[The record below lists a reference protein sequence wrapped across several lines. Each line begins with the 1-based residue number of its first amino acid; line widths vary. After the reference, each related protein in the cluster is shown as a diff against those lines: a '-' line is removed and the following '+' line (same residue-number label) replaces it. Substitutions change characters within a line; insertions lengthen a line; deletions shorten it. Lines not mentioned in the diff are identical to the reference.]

1 MKIVIAGG
9 SGFLGGALAAA
20 CAEDGHDVVVLTRAL
35 PAGAA
40 VHDAGTGMPGVT
52 RIGWTPDGRTGP
64 WATAIDGSGALV
76 NLAGAGIG
84 DRRWTPARKAL
95 LRDSRILATRGLVAA
110 LDAAAAPPPVFV
122 SASAVGYYGTSGDGI
137 KTEASPA
144 GGDFLAGLCEAW
156 EAEARLAE
164 RRSFRVALLRTGI
177 VLDRSGGALARML
190 TPFRFMAGGPMGSGR
205 QYMSWIHRLDWIEMV
220 RWVLGTPEAS
230 GAINLTAPTPATN
243 REFATALGRA
253 MGRPALVPAPAF
265 ALRLLLGEMADPLV
279 LRGQRAVP
287 ARAQA
292 LGYRFRYPE
301 LSQALTAIMSA

>member
-35 PAGAA
+35 QAGAA
-40 VHDAGTGMPGVT
+40 VHDAGTGMPGIT
-52 RIGWTPDGRTGP
+52 RVGWTPDGRTGH
-64 WATAIDGSGALV
+64 WATAIDGSGALI

-84 DRRWTPARKAL
+84 DRRWTPARKVL
-95 LRDSRILATRGLVAA
+95 LRDSRILATRSLVAA
-110 LDAAAAPPPVFV
+110 LDAAATPPPVFV
-122 SASAVGYYGTSGDGI
+122 SASAVGYYGTTGDEI
-137 KTEASPA
+137 RTEASPA

-156 EAEARLAE
+156 EAEARSAE
-164 RRSFRVALLRTGI
+164 RVSMRVALLRTGI
-177 VLDRSGGALARML
+177 VLEKSGGALARMA
-190 TPFRFMAGGPMGSGR
+190 TPFRLMAGGPMGSGR

-230 GAINLTAPTPATN
+230 GALNLTAPTPVTN
-243 REFATALGRA
+243 REFASALGRA

-265 ALRLLLGEMADPLV
+265 ALRALLGEMADPLV
-279 LRGQRAVP
+279 LRGQRVVP

-301 LSQALTAIMSA
+301 LSQALTAIMRA

>member
-40 VHDAGTGMPGVT
+40 VHDAGTGMPGIT
-52 RIGWTPDGRTGP
+52 RVGWTPDGRTGH
-64 WATAIDGSGALV
+64 WATAIDGSGALI

-84 DRRWTPARKAL
+84 DRRWTPARKVL
-95 LRDSRILATRGLVAA
+95 LRDSRILATRSLVAA
-110 LDAAAAPPPVFV
+110 LDAAATPPPVFV
-122 SASAVGYYGTSGDGI
+122 SASAVGYYGTTGDEI
-137 KTEASPA
+137 RTEASPA

-156 EAEARLAE
+156 EAEARSAE
-164 RRSFRVALLRTGI
+164 RVSMRVALLRTGI
-177 VLDRSGGALARML
+177 VLEKSGGALARMA
-190 TPFRFMAGGPMGSGR
+190 TPFRLMAGGPMGSGR

-230 GAINLTAPTPATN
+230 GALNLTAPTPVAN
-243 REFATALGRA
+243 REFASALGRA

-265 ALRLLLGEMADPLV
+265 ALRALLGEMADPLV
-279 LRGQRAVP
+279 LRGQRVVP

-301 LSQALTAIMSA
+301 LSQALTAIMRE